1 MLSAY
6 KLFIIVIISA
16 SLVLSLLALGIL
28 VLLVLHLH
36 FIRSLSK
43 NVNEIKQ
50 ILTKENIK

>member
-1 MLSAY
+1 MLSVY
-6 KLFIIVIISA
+6 ELFIIVIISA

-28 VLLVLHLH
+28 VLLALHLH